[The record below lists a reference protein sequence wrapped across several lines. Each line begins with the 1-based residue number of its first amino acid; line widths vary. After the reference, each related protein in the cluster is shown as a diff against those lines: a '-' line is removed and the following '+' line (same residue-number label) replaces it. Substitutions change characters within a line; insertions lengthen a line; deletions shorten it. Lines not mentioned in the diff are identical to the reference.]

1 MVAFATPPREPN
13 DWFRPPE
20 LVAGG
25 PLAAPATVRRRAR
38 APQRWVWPLLAMLLG
53 VTTYGVV
60 AQLPLALPV
69 PVDSFARNRIES
81 QAARLMREQLPAA
94 PRLADVRRLMS
105 ASQLFCRSAIGDGT
119 DSLLTCLGHAVR
131 YQGAYSRMA
140 FRVVSRGDSVTTVS
154 ACPAL
159 VIHRRVPAPATLER
173 ARPDLGSTDC
183 WRDPANPADSDWA
196 WTSLPDSVRFT
207 LVPTPDAPR
216 MRVESAPSA
225 DTITVV
231 W

>member
-13 DWFRPPE
+13 DWFLPPE
-20 LVAGG
+20 TVAGG
-25 PLAAPATVRRRAR
+25 PLVAPATERRRAR
-38 APQRWVWPLLAMLLG
+38 APRQWVWPLMAMLLG

-60 AQLPLALPV
+60 AQLPTALPV

-81 QAARLMREQLPAA
+81 QAARLMLEQLPAA
-94 PRLADVRRLMS
+94 PRLADVRRLMGE
-105 ASQLFCRSAIGDGT
+105 SQLFCRSAIGVGT

-140 FRVVSRGDSVTTVS
+140 FRVVSRGDSVTTVI

-159 VIHRRVPAPATLER
+159 VIHRTVPAPAILER
-173 ARPDLGSTDC
+173 ARPALGSADC

>member
-13 DWFRPPE
+13 DWFLPPE
-20 LVAGG
+20 TVPGG
-25 PLAAPATVRRRAR
+25 PPAAPATARRRAR
-38 APQRWVWPLLAMLLG
+38 APQRWAWPLLAILLG

-60 AQLPLALPV
+60 AQLPTALPV

-81 QAARLMREQLPAA
+81 QAARLMLEQLPAA
-94 PRLADVRRLMS
+94 PRLADVRRLMGE
-105 ASQLFCRSAIGDGT
+105 SQLFCRSAVGAGT

-140 FRVVSRGDSVTTVS
+140 FRIASHGDSVTTVS

-159 VIHRRVPAPATLER
+159 VIHHTRPSPALIER
-173 ARPDLGSTDC
+173 ARPALG
-183 WRDPANPADSDWA
+183 A
-196 WTSLPDSVRFT
+196 PDSVRFT

-225 DTITVV
+225 DTIVVV